1 VQLNRFGWHESFSV
15 FLSGHV
21 FKPGANHHDGGVQ
34 DRFEFKHR
42 CARCNSTLVQ
52 FDTFMKFAGRAR
64 MKISD
69 MDFRRRLFN
78 VYQIKQPIAG
88 KHAAVIAIICGA
100 ISVLPASR
108 AWSITAESATG
119 TRRISSHL
127 QLPAL
132 LLAAD
137 SASPLAPVA
146 QDEGDD
152 EDRDVPTSQV
162 DKYISVYEAMQKNHD
177 LTVEQ
182 ATSRQG
188 LTVDQFRALENKIE
202 ADDTLRER
210 VRKALRHAANPKDT
224 SEDD

>member
-1 VQLNRFGWHESFSV
+1 VQLNRFGWHESISV
-15 FLSGHV
+15 FLSGHG
-21 FKPGANHHDGGVQ
+21 FKPGTNHHDGGVR

-42 CARCNSTLVQ
+42 LARCNSTLAQ
-52 FDTFMKFAGRAR
+52 IDTFMKFAGRAR

-78 VYQIKQPIAG
+78 VDQIKQPIAG
-88 KHAAVIAIICGA
+88 RHAVIAIICGA
-100 ISVLPASR
+100 IAMLPASR
-108 AWSITAESATG
+108 AWSMTAEPATG
-119 TRRISSHL
+119 ARRINSQL
-127 QLPAL
+127 RLPAL

-137 SASPLAPVA
+137 SASPLAPMA

-188 LTVDQFRALENKIE
+188 LTVEQFRALENKIE

-224 SEDD
+224 SEDDD